1 MTPLSRTLLAVAA
14 LGLLCLLPSPAL
26 ASDVSYVGTMT
37 GVECAGCR
45 RSISQA
51 LGKIPGVKT
60 IRIKETGKNQHR
72 LTVTT
77 DGSHAISK
85 EEAVKAVQG
94 RGGKESHYQ
103 LVTWARRG

>member
-1 MTPLSRTLLAVAA
+1 MNALRNTFLVAAA
-14 LGLLCLLPSPAL
+14 LGLLVLLPSPAA

-60 IRIKETGKNQHR
+60 IRIREIADNQHR

-77 DGSHAISK
+77 DGSRAISK

-103 LVTWARRG
+103 LVTWARRR